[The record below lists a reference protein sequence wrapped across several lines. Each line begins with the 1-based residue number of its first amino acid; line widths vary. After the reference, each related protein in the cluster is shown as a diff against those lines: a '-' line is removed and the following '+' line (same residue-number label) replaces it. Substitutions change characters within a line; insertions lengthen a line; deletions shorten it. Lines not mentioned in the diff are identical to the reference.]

1 LGDIAKE
8 DPDRPALRLLAKAIR
23 SLPEDDQDAV
33 WTLLLSRAFSA
44 RSRESG
50 AVEPGSY
57 PVQLAGERHI
67 GVTGHEMAHR
77 LRALR
82 LLAELRTGASAE
94 QVAASVDLPV
104 GALLTVLRDL
114 ALRRRDSP
122 RQAALLGELGTGSTL
137 AEAAARLDIPITEAT
152 GELEDREEFVDA
164 VCGAMTVRSAL
175 PGQPLRT
182 PKGPL
187 QTIPVRLPE
196 AQYKR
201 LKRWSD
207 ANGFPMA
214 VIVRGLLERF
224 LDDQHAKAE

>member
-1 LGDIAKE
+1 MGDITDQ
-8 DPDRPALRLLAKAIR
+8 DPDRAAVRLLAKAIR
-23 SLPEDDQDAV
+23 GLPEDDQDAV
-33 WTLLLSRAFSA
+33 WALLLTRTQ
-44 RSRESG
+44 G
-50 AVEPGSY
+50 ALSTASQAGGPTVLS
-57 PVQLAGERHI
+57 VQHAGERHI
-67 GVTGHEMAHR
+67 GVEMEHR

-82 LLAELRTGASAE
+82 VLEDVVNGAPAE
-94 QVAASVDLPV
+94 QVAASAGVPVDMLQI
-104 GALLTVLRDL
+104 VLGDL

-122 RQAALLGELGTGSTL
+122 RQAALLGELASGMTL
-137 AEAAARLDIPITEAT
+137 VDAAAKLGVPLADAAA
-152 GELEDREEFVDA
+152 ELEPTESLVNA
-164 VCGAMTVRSAL
+164 VCGAMAVRSAL
-175 PGQPLRT
+175 PRSPLPT

-224 LDDQHAKAE
+224 LDDQRA